1 MHSADTVKKRL
12 TISHK
17 FYICL
22 QMNRIIHLFQN
33 QSRLLANG
41 RNTSIFLALDSVTF
55 LLIGLMRRLTA
66 DVPLSAMHPGMPLT
80 NHWLSLRFSMLSSL
94 TCTALALRSNLW
106 SMIKRFT
113 AASLI
118 LYASSALAQT
128 GVAPP
133 PAPVVAAASPAA
145 KFATVRV
152 AFLTSEGLIML
163 ELEKQRA
170 PITTANFLKYVD
182 QKRWDGVTFYRAT
195 NVAKDPLLGLIQG
208 GARNDPKR
216 VLPPIAHE
224 PTTKTGLSN
233 TDGAI
238 SMARGKPGS
247 ANADFFIIVGDMTSL
262 NADPKATGDNLGF
275 AAFGRVVEGMDI
287 VRKIL
292 AAPISPTL
300 GAGLMRGQMLARP
313 VKIISARRA
322 K

>member
-1 MHSADTVKKRL
+1 
-12 TISHK
+12 
-17 FYICL
+17 
-22 QMNRIIHLFQN
+22 MNQAILFPQN
-33 QSRLLANG
+33 QTPQLVIG
-41 RNTSIFLALDSVTF
+41 RNAPIFAALDSVTF
-55 LLIGLMRRLTA
+55 LLLRLMRLLAGGLRQ
-66 DVPLSAMHPGMPLT
+66 SAVHAGVAFA
-80 NHWLSLRFSMLSSL
+80 NHWLFFGVSARRSL
-94 TCTALALRSNLW
+94 TCIAPTLRSSL
-106 SMIKRFT
+106 SPMIKRFT
-113 AASLI
+113 AAALF
-118 LYASSALAQT
+118 LCASSTLAQT
-128 GVAPP
+128 VVAPP
-133 PAPVVAAASPAA
+133 AAPVVTLPTPAS

-152 AFLTSEGLIML
+152 AFQTSEGLIML

-216 VLPPIAHE
+216 ILPPIAHE

-233 TDGAI
+233 TNGAI

-262 NADPKATGDNLGF
+262 NADPKAAGDNLGF

-287 VRKIL
+287 VLKIL

-313 VKIISARRA
+313 VKIISARRT